1 MDRNLCLG
9 SHRVPLDLLG
19 HLQERGPGFSE
30 SQTMAAM
37 ASRRFRSSVLKLC
50 GLTKVAKEEAAVF
63 CELSSDSK
71 GKSQDRKANF
81 LKISASNETLEP
93 KLIQ

>member
-19 HLQERGPGFSE
+19 HLQESRPGLNE
-30 SQTMAAM
+30 SQTMVPM
-37 ASRRFRSSVLKLC
+37 ASRRFRSSVLNLC
-50 GLTKVAKEEAAVF
+50 GLRKATNKEPF
-63 CELSSDSK
+63 LCELSFDSK

-81 LKISASNETLEP
+81 LKISSSNETLEP

>member
-19 HLQERGPGFSE
+19 HLQESGPGFNE
-30 SQTMAAM
+30 SQTMVPM
-37 ASRRFRSSVLKLC
+37 ASRRFRSSVLNLC
-50 GLTKVAKEEAAVF
+50 GLTEAANEEAFLCA
-63 CELSSDSK
+63 LSTNSK